1 MTDAQLDKS
10 FEDACARQWEEETEP
25 YDPLKGVVLEDA
37 LKAWSLT
44 HTAKTTDIDHAVDW
58 LVDAARILKDTPYED
73 RLISISNSLEDLGCE
88 MAKIA
93 EEILAAWR
101 VK

>member
-25 YDPLKGVVLEDA
+25 YNPLKGVNRDDII
-37 LKAWSLT
+37 KAWSLT
-44 HTAKTTDIDHAVDW
+44 HTAKTTDIDHAVKW
-58 LVDAARILKDTPYED
+58 LVEAAQIVEGTPYED
-73 RLISISNSLEDLGCE
+73 KLISISNSLEDLGCE

-93 EEILAAWR
+93 TEIHEAWWN
-101 VK
+101 K